1 MAFFNKVKWILGI
14 LIVFVLIVT
23 TNLIDKN
30 NFIRVRDAVVTIYE
44 DRVVASD
51 LIFDLSKSVQEKEIA
66 AALLDTTFFYNRSEQ
81 LDKNILELLSRYDQ
95 TKLTKKEKKTLNN
108 LKSDFEDLKISEN
121 ILINSNFI
129 EKRSF
134 FNTISDI
141 QENLYNLSKIQL
153 SEGKRQMSISKKA
166 VDKLEIFTQIEIYLL
181 AVLAIVIQII
191 ILYKPKQRQETNSFI

>member
-108 LKSDFEDLKISEN
+108 LKSDFEDLKVSEN

-181 AVLAIVIQII
+181 ALLAIVIQII
-191 ILYKPKQRQETNSFI
+191 ILYKPKQRQETE

>member
-66 AALLDTTFFYNRSEQ
+66 AALLDTTFFYTRSEQ

-191 ILYKPKQRQETNSFI
+191 ILYKPKQRQETE

>member
-191 ILYKPKQRQETNSFI
+191 ILYKPKQRQETE